1 MTEETSN
8 FKGHYD
14 RLQKIAEGL
23 RQQTEPDLDLLV
35 QQVDQAMES
44 YHFCKERIARV
55 RGLLSE
61 KFGEG

>member
-8 FKGHYD
+8 FKVHYE

-44 YHFCKERIARV
+44 YRFCKERIAKV

-61 KFGEG
+61 KFGEE